1 MTTQCIVM
9 QRWDKESGAGGF
21 ICCQYAF
28 NLLPA
33 RMDAYLTE
41 K

>member
-1 MTTQCIVM
+1 MTTQCIVL

-21 ICCQYAF
+21 IYCLYTFSLVPPC
-28 NLLPA
+28 
-33 RMDAYLTE
+33 MDAYFTE